1 MPLMQSPPGP
11 ETVID
16 GRRYLYFAGT
26 GYLGL
31 QGHPEVVR
39 AACRAAEQYGVGSA
53 TSRAGFG
60 DTPPVVEVERL
71 AAELFGAE
79 ASFYF
84 PSGYVGNH
92 VLVEA
97 VREQVGAVFVDEG
110 SHYCVHEAARLSG
123 RPVWPFAHA
132 RPEDLRLKLDA
143 HLPPGASPLVLTDG
157 VFSARGDV
165 APLAEYTAV
174 LADYPGSVLAVDDAH
189 GVGVLGERGRG
200 TFEHTGVFDV
210 GVNTATVLSDPAGR
224 PPALLCCATLSK
236 ALGGYGGIIPGDAA
250 LVERLKSATPHYA
263 GMSPPPPPVA
273 AASAQALQLVLDE
286 PGLLERLRRNV
297 AALKGGLRERGF
309 DVDPTPVPIVAL
321 ELGNAENM
329 QRIQRTLMDRGIVI
343 SYFRAYSGL
352 GPQGALRIAVFATH
366 TGAMIERLL
375 GELAGA
381 A

>member
-1 MPLMQSPPGP
+1 MQSPPAP

-16 GRRYLYFAGT
+16 GQRYLYFAGT
-26 GYLGL
+26 AYLGL

-71 AAELFGAE
+71 AAELLGAE
-79 ASFYF
+79 SAFYF

-97 VREQVGAVFVDEG
+97 VREQVGAVFVDEA

-123 RPVWPFAHA
+123 RPVWQFAHA

-143 HLPPGASPLVLTDG
+143 RLPAGASPLVLTDG

-165 APLAEYTAV
+165 APLAEYRAV
-174 LADYPGSVLAVDDAH
+174 LADYAGSVLTVDDAH

-200 TFEHTGVFDV
+200 TFEHAGLFDV
-210 GVNTATVLSDPAGR
+210 GVNTAAVLGGPAGR

-236 ALGGYGGIIPGDAA
+236 ALGGYGGIIPGEAA
-250 LVERLKSATPHYA
+250 LVERLKSAAPHYA

-273 AASAQALQLVLDE
+273 AASARALQLVLDR
-286 PGLLERLRRNV
+286 PDLLKRLRRNV

-309 DVDPTPVPIVAL
+309 DVAPTPVPIVAL
-321 ELGNAENM
+321 ELGDAANM

-352 GPQGALRIAVFATH
+352 GPQGALRIALFATH
-366 TGAMIERLL
+366 TEAMIERLL
-375 GELAGA
+375 DALAGVA
-381 A
+381 